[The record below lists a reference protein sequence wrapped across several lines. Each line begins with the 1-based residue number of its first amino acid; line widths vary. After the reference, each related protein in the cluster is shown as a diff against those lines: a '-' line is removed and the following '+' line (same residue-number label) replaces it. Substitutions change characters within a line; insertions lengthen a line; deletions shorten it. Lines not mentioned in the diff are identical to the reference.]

1 MLRADAAAWRS
12 SVDDTTFEAFA
23 KAALVA
29 VNRTESG
36 GAALDAVVA
45 TVAGE
50 DGSKLL
56 VPVPDSRRAE
66 PLRVHL
72 DLGPYA
78 CDDGWRWG
86 IRARVE
92 GTTFYR
98 LFAPDDFDEKRL
110 RCTARYANA
119 LLLPLDG
126 LGAEAVLRDAS
137 RASVGVAL
145 EPPQRD
151 GAVDRELRIAGRQRL
166 RAGEQSFRLG
176 CIAAAQR
183 QRAGIVMEIGVVRP
197 LGQSLGQDRP
207 GSRRIARAF
216 GGDRTLVPFARGRR
230 VHLSRSHP
238 VIA

>member
-1 MLRADAAAWRS
+1 MQRADAAAWRS
-12 SVDDTTFEAFA
+12 SVDDATYEAFA

-98 LFAPDDFDEKRL
+98 LFAPDDFDEERL

-126 LGAEAVLRDAS
+126 LGAESVVRGAS
-137 RASVGVAL
+137 RASVVVAL
-145 EPPQRD
+145 EPPDPKQ
-151 GAVDRELRIAGRQRL
+151 A
-166 RAGEQSFRLG
+166 
-176 CIAAAQR
+176 
-183 QRAGIVMEIGVVRP
+183 
-197 LGQSLGQDRP
+197 
-207 GSRRIARAF
+207 
-216 GGDRTLVPFARGRR
+216 
-230 VHLSRSHP
+230 
-238 VIA
+238 